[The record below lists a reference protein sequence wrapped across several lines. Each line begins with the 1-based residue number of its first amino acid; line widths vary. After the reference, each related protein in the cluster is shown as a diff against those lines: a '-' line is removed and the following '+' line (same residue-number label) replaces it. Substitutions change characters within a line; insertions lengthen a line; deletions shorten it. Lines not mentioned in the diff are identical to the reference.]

1 MNRALRIHAYGG
13 ADAISIDPSDLPT
26 AVAHAA
32 NAIERNKTGM
42 AAANLSSSSYK

>member
-1 MNRALRIHAYGG
+1 MNRVLRIHAYGG

-32 NAIERNKTGM
+32 NAIERNKTGHGRGETVV
-42 AAANLSSSSYK
+42 KFQ